1 MAHWNL
7 EHWTTCHV
15 DVALI
20 VPAACSQV
28 FALYNGQVLSF
39 DLVGAVFQVPT
50 GNNGTMEKVSMTD
63 PLPAGQVTKVQL
75 RVSQPLQDGI
85 MYLAQVSKCSI

>member
-1 MAHWNL
+1 M
-7 EHWTTCHV
+7 TS
-15 DVALI
+15 
-20 VPAACSQV
+20 PR
-28 FALYNGQVLSF
+28 YLSF
-39 DLVGAVFQVPT
+39 DLVGAMFQVPT

>member
-1 MAHWNL
+1 
-7 EHWTTCHV
+7 
-15 DVALI
+15 
-20 VPAACSQV
+20 
-28 FALYNGQVLSF
+28 
-39 DLVGAVFQVPT
+39 VFQVPT